1 MIFGLQLYQ
10 IIIAALSVAMV
21 YQGAAAYIR
30 GGAGQTFLKLIVR
43 LIVWGGMGAIVVF
56 PHITNILAHVI
67 GIEGNVN
74 AAILTGFLLIFL
86 IIFKMFSAIEKL
98 EQNISMLT
106 RKEAL
111 KSLPREN
118 NSNKQ

>member
-10 IIIAALSVAMV
+10 IIIAALSAFMI
-21 YQGAAAYIR
+21 YQGIASYMK
-30 GGAGQTFLKLIVR
+30 GGAGQTLLKLTVR
-43 LIVWGGMGAIVVF
+43 LIVWGGMGAVVVF
-56 PHITNILAHVI
+56 PSITNIFAHVI

-74 AAILTGFLLIFL
+74 AVILTGFLLIFL

-106 RKEAL
+106 RNEAL

>member
-1 MIFGLQLYQ
+1 MILGLHLYQ
-10 IIIAALSVAMV
+10 IAIAVLSAVMV
-21 YQGAAAYIR
+21 YKGIANYAKR
-30 GGAGQTFLKLIVR
+30 ETGQTLLKLIVR
-43 LIVWGGMGAIVVF
+43 LIVWGGMGAVVVF
-56 PHITNILAHVI
+56 PSITNILAHVI

-98 EQNISMLT
+98 EQTISMLA

-111 KSLPREN
+111 KNLPREN
-118 NSNKQ
+118 NPNKQ

>member
-10 IIIAALSVAMV
+10 IIIAALSAVMIYKGMAE
-21 YQGAAAYIR
+21 YIR
-30 GGAGQTFLKLIVR
+30 REAGQTLLKLLVR
-43 LIVWGGMGAIVVF
+43 LVVWGGMGAVVVF
-56 PHITNILAHVI
+56 PSITNIFARVI

-98 EQNISMLT
+98 EQNISMLA
-106 RKEAL
+106 RNDAL
-111 KSLPREN
+111 KNVPREN

>member
-10 IIIAALSVAMV
+10 IIIAALSAFMI
-21 YQGAAAYIR
+21 YQGIAGYVK

-43 LIVWGGMGAIVVF
+43 LIVWGGMGAVVVF
-56 PHITNILAHVI
+56 PSITNIFARVI

-74 AAILTGFLLIFL
+74 AVILTGFLLIFL

-111 KSLPREN
+111 KNIPREN
-118 NSNKQ
+118 NLNKQ